1 MPVTPLKIEIAPDC
15 KTIVITFDAN
25 PTAQASTISLVNEIT
40 TASLFANVDGTID
53 VATKTWTITDAE
65 FGESFNGVF
74 TVNSADTNYK
84 YYVGR
89 CELDCCIASLVQS
102 AIDCHCECDRCDE
115 DLKRAEKVHL
125 LANSALYSAINDNV
139 TDAINKYNK
148 AKAFCVETCACGC

>member
-1 MPVTPLKIEIAPDC
+1 MPVTPLEIEIAPDC
-15 KTIVITFDAN
+15 KTIVIRFNADPTSEAAN
-25 PTAQASTISLVNEIT
+25 ISLTNEIT
-40 TASLFANVDGTID
+40 TTSLFADVDGTIN
-53 VATKTWTITDAE
+53 VADKTWTVLSTE
-65 FGESFNGVF
+65 FGENFNGVF
-74 TVNSADTNYK
+74 TVNSSDTYYK

-115 DLKRAEKVHL
+115 DLRRAEKVHL
-125 LANSALYSAINDNV
+125 LANSSLYSAINDNV

>member
-1 MPVTPLKIEIAPDC
+1 MPVTPLEIEIAPDC
-15 KTIVITFDAN
+15 KTIIIHFNADPTPELDTIT
-25 PTAQASTISLVNEIT
+25 LKNEIT
-40 TASLFANVDGTID
+40 TTSLLAEDDGTIS
-53 VATKTWTITDAE
+53 VANKTWTVTSTE
-65 FGESFNGVF
+65 FEENFNGVF
-74 TVNSADTNYK
+74 TVNSDDTNYK

-102 AIDCHCECDRCDE
+102 AIDCHCECDKCDE
-115 DLKRAEKVHL
+115 DLRRAEKVHL